1 MSTLWE
7 QNRKYGVFIDAGSSG
22 SRVYIYSW
30 KDNQHVM
37 REWKPEELRGKLP
50 TVERGDKDGLKWTT
64 RQEPGISSFA
74 NRVHDISEHL
84 EPLLSFAKEVVPEES
99 HTSTPLFLMATAGMR
114 LLPEEQQQDLLSAAC
129 QYIHNRTTFTSEC
142 DSQVTVIPG
151 SSEGVYGWIAV
162 NYLMGGFDYGKDTF
176 GFLDMGGASAQIAFE
191 PKQKTDHEWANI
203 NFKTLDGQS
212 LSYDVF
218 VATFLGYGSNEARR
232 RYLEERVRLLYEENR
247 GANLL
252 NEHHLLPMD
261 DPCLPL
267 NLNLTDTTTSIGLE
281 LHGTGDFNQC
291 LSYTHPL
298 LNKNMECPTEP
309 CLLDGVHTPQIDW
322 TESTFVGISEYWYSS
337 HDILGLG
344 GVYDFKEYEKKA
356 SDYCEK
362 DWSTKQQLS
371 DNDLYHHQM
380 QCFKS
385 AWMVNV
391 LHEGIE
397 VPRRLTYDVLE
408 QSIESIESKHWNP
421 PFQSVD
427 TINDIQVSW
436 TLGAML
442 LYVSS
447 QIPQYNQ
454 RHYLLEGIIHPSA
467 TGGFMI
473 LILIAS
479 MGCLWLL
486 WLLFSKT
493 YRGGRGGGANG
504 GILGANCEPY
514 ECPLIKVYPTKM
526 ITGLSRSLA
535 RSAATIRHWA
545 SKMLGKGVHSY
556 TTVGFSSDSSAPDS
570 VSITIPPTKD
580 ISIRH
585 SSQNLPPT
593 VTPNPPK
600 KKWHKRRYSGESHSV
615 LTTDE
620 MYSPLRS
627 NSSHL
632 TARTCN
638 SPSPIQQNVFLNSVG
653 MNRSYFSSPGS
664 SHIKYSP
671 SRLSAIIQE
680 QSDEEEYPVSD
691 GALESP
697 RLKSQLNRAKKGVR
711 ENVINERPA

>member
-1 MSTLWE
+1 
-7 QNRKYGVFIDAGSSG
+7 
-22 SRVYIYSW
+22 
-30 KDNQHVM
+30 
-37 REWKPEELRGKLP
+37 
-50 TVERGDKDGLKWTT
+50 
-64 RQEPGISSFA
+64 
-74 NRVHDISEHL
+74 
-84 EPLLSFAKEVVPEES
+84 
-99 HTSTPLFLMATAGMR
+99 MATAGMR
-114 LLPEEQQQDLLSAAC
+114 LLPEEQQQGLLSAAC
-129 QYIHNRTTFTSEC
+129 GYIHNQTTFMSEC
-142 DSQVTVIPG
+142 DSQVTVISG
-151 SSEGVYGWIAV
+151 VSEGVYGWIAV
-162 NYLMGGFDYGKDTF
+162 NYLMGGFDHGKDTF

-191 PKQKTDHEWANI
+191 PKQKTDQELTNL

-232 RYLEERVRLLYEENR
+232 RYLEERVCLLYEESR

-252 NEHHLLPMD
+252 NQHHLLPMD

-267 NLNLTDTTTSIGLE
+267 NLNITDTTTSIGLE
-281 LHGTGDFNQC
+281 LHGTGDLDQC

-298 LNKNMECPTEP
+298 LNKNIECPTEP

-322 TESTFVGISEYWYSS
+322 STSTFVGISEYWYSS

-356 SDYCEK
+356 SDYCK
-362 DWSTKQQLS
+362 TDWSTKQKIP

-385 AWMVNV
+385 AWMVNL

-397 VPRRLTYDVLE
+397 VPRGLTYDILE
-408 QSIESIESKHWNP
+408 QSIESVESKHWNP

-442 LYVSS
+442 LYASG
-447 QIPQYNQ
+447 QIPQSNNQ
-454 RHYLLEGIIHPSA
+454 TNNLLEQLIHPSA
-467 TGGFMI
+467 TASLMI

-486 WLLFSKT
+486 WALFNKT
-493 YRGGRGGGANG
+493 YRGARGGGANG
-504 GILGANCEPY
+504 GILGADRDTF
-514 ECPLIKVYPTKM
+514 ECSVIKLYPAKM
-526 ITGLSRSLA
+526 TIAISRSLSRST
-535 RSAATIRHWA
+535 ATIRHWA
-545 SKMLGKGVHSY
+545 SKILGKGVHSY
-556 TTVGFSSDSSAPDS
+556 TTVGLSSDSSAPDS
-570 VSITIPPTKD
+570 VCITILPTKD
-580 ISIRH
+580 IPIRQQD
-585 SSQNLPPT
+585 SMAAP
-593 VTPNPPK
+593 VPPK

-620 MYSPLRS
+620 IYSPFRL

-632 TARTCN
+632 TARGCN
-638 SPSPIQQNVFLNSVG
+638 SPPPPQNGFLLNSVG
-653 MNRSYFSSPGS
+653 MNRSYFSSPGAT
-664 SHIKYSP
+664 HINYSP

-680 QSDEEEYPVSD
+680 QSEEEEYPVSD

-697 RLKSQLNRAKKGVR
+697 RLKSHQAKKGVHDDFNK
-711 ENVINERPA
+711 EIPV